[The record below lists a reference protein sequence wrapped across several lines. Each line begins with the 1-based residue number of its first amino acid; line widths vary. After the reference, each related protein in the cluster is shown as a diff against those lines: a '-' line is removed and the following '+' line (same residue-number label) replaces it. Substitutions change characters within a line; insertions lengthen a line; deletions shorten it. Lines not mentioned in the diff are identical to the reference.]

1 MKREEHVKK
10 LIEDYKTIF
19 GLKDNEKVS
28 VIKLPKISDSF
39 DVKKYDYVGVDDLEK
54 KDNCFIELDKEIE
67 LNIDKFDKN
76 DEIEHNKDIEIFCNE
91 VFSDNRDFINAFLSS
106 KENVHKKGEDEINF
120 CMIPFDKVVKH
131 ELDNTIEKIV
141 KKENTFCSKKF
152 KDDSLPYYI
161 KKHKK

>member
-39 DVKKYDYVGVDDLEK
+39 DVKKYDYVGIDEN
-54 KDNCFIELDKEIE
+54 DNGFIELDKEIE
-67 LNIDKFDKN
+67 LNINKFDEN
-76 DEIEHNKDIEIFCNE
+76 NEIEHNKDIERFCLE

-120 CMIPFDKVVKH
+120 CIIPFDKVVKH

-161 KKHKK
+161 KKQNK